1 MLLFLTLRN
10 KEVILRNYWLIN
22 HRTKQYAPIH
32 NIENDFFDGDWK
44 EKTPFATEDYIDLD
58 CQTVWPD
65 QKANEYLFYSYDLCR
80 DGMRV
85 GVFYDED
92 RVSKEEVNAFI
103 STLRRKQDVAF
114 SKNYSLKLYTQKGE

>member
-1 MLLFLTLRN
+1 M
-10 KEVILRNYWLIN
+10 RNYWLIN

-92 RVSKEEVNAFI
+92 RVSKEEVNSFI

>member
-1 MLLFLTLRN
+1 MALAMAMAMAMALAMAL
-10 KEVILRNYWLIN
+10 
-22 HRTKQYAPIH
+22 
-32 NIENDFFDGDWK
+32 
-44 EKTPFATEDYIDLD
+44 ATAMAM
-58 CQTVWPD
+58 TSNP
-65 QKANEYLFYSYDLCR
+65 NEYLFYSYDLCR

-114 SKNYSLKLYTQKGE
+114 LRKNSLKLYTQKGE